1 MPVPVTAFYAAICA
15 ILLLVLS
22 GRVVLLRRKTK
33 IGLGSGGEQT
43 LEHAMR
49 VQANLTEYMPVGLLL
64 LLTLELN
71 GGSAATLYALG
82 GAFLLGRLMHA
93 WGFGRHRGLS
103 FGRFWGTALTW
114 VVLLALAVTNLAKL
128 V

>member
-15 ILLLVLS
+15 LLLLALS
-22 GRVVLLRRKTK
+22 ARVVLIRRKTK
-33 IGLGSGGEQT
+33 IGLGSGGEET

-49 VQANLTEYMPVGLLL
+49 VQANLAEYMPVALLL

-71 GGSAATLYALG
+71 GGTAAALYTLG
-82 GAFLLGRLMHA
+82 GAFLLGRFMHA

-114 VVLLALAVTNLAKL
+114 VALLALAVTNLAKL
-128 V
+128 I